1 MTKKDSEI
9 MIPDEVIMNKI
20 YLIRGKKVMLDR
32 DLAELYGVETK
43 VLKQTVRRNNKRFP
57 PDFMF
62 EMTTEELQ
70 IWRSQFVTSNAD
82 RKGLRYSPFC
92 FTEHG
97 VIMLA
102 SILNSDRAINTNVQI
117 VRIFIKMRE
126 MLASHK
132 EILHRLD
139 KIEHYMAE
147 HDNQILVIF
156 EYLKQLEQAKQQ
168 ELDHK
173 DRKRVGYKRKDEI

>member
-70 IWRSQFVTSNAD
+70 IWRSQFVI
-82 RKGLRYSPFC
+82 P
-92 FTEHG
+92 
-97 VIMLA
+97 
-102 SILNSDRAINTNVQI
+102 
-117 VRIFIKMRE
+117 
-126 MLASHK
+126 
-132 EILHRLD
+132 
-139 KIEHYMAE
+139 
-147 HDNQILVIF
+147 
-156 EYLKQLEQAKQQ
+156 
-168 ELDHK
+168 
-173 DRKRVGYKRKDEI
+173 